1 MESNQTSEGFT
12 FLNVGCGDLYFPEW
26 NNCDLLPGRGVVAH
40 NLNDKLPW
48 VAGVFD
54 AVYSSHVLEHLA
66 PPAGKALV
74 ADMRR
79 VLKPGGVCRIVVPD
93 LEVICRL
100 YLKYLEEAMDV
111 NHTDAWHRYQW
122 MLMELLDQMAR
133 EETGGELRRTQARG
147 EYDESLARARFG
159 DAYPNAPKLPVT
171 LKGTRT
177 DVREEPLTES
187 LGGKLRRKLA
197 KWRLKL
203 RGNDPRA
210 TGEVHRWMYDRLSL
224 PRLMEECGL
233 EDCTVKAFDE
243 SAIPHWD
250 KYNLD
255 ISRHGPFPRKPD
267 SLYVE
272 GRVPT

>member
-1 MESNQTSEGFT
+1 MRTRTTPEGMRY
-12 FLNVGCGDLYFPEW
+12 LNVGCGDTYFPEW

-40 NLNDKLPW
+40 DLNDKLPW
-48 VAGVFD
+48 GAGLFD
-54 AVYSSHVLEHLA
+54 AVYSSHVLEHLT
-66 PPAGKALV
+66 PHAGGELV
-74 ADMRR
+74 ADMQR
-79 VLKPGGVCRIVVPD
+79 VLKPGGVCRIAVPD
-93 LEVICRL
+93 LEGICRL
-100 YLKYLEEAMDV
+100 YLKYLEAAM
-111 NHTDAWHRYQW
+111 TQGAGLEWRRYRW
-122 MLMELLDQMAR
+122 ILLELLDQMVR
-133 EETGGELRRTQARG
+133 EESGGELRRVLNRG
-147 EYDESLARARFG
+147 EFDECLARERFG
-159 DAYPNAPKLPVT
+159 DAFFGAQRLPVT
-171 LKGTRT
+171 LTGTRT
-177 DVREEPLTES
+177 DVREEPLPES
-187 LGGKLRRKLA
+187 LGDKLRRKLA

-233 EDCTVKAFDE
+233 EDCAVKAFDE